1 MKHLFIL
8 LSLTILLGSCGESE
22 DKKTESTENN
32 NENNTT
38 KETKDPALESE
49 DLTILQELDDQ
60 LVKND
65 LTIDI
70 NVAKELYTRSIDFS
84 KDYPE
89 SENLEI
95 VLSYAAKGAEG
106 IENFKEAVEIL
117 HKLSYDIPESNK
129 TVIYM
134 YNKGKILE
142 EKIKDKEAAKA
153 AYKELIKRFPRN
165 PISKNMK
172 SYLSNGLIDMSKEDK
187 IKYLQEQNQD

>member
-1 MKHLFIL
+1 MKHLIYF
-8 LSLTILLGSCGESE
+8 LTISLFIASCGGSESKE
-22 DKKTESTENN
+22 VEANSAN
-32 NENNTT
+32 NESDQTSQ
-38 KETKDPALESE
+38 EAKDPAMETESY
-49 DLTILQELDDQ
+49 TTLQELDDQ

-70 NVAKELYTRSIDFS
+70 NVAKELYTRSIEFS
-84 KDYPE
+84 KTYPE

-106 IENFKEAVEIL
+106 IENYKEAVEIL
-117 HKLSYDIPESNK
+117 HKLAYDIPESNK

-142 EKIKDKEAAKA
+142 EKLKDKDAAKA

-172 SYLSNGLIDMSKEDK
+172 SYLSNGLIDMTKEEK
-187 IKYLQEQNQD
+187 IKYLQEQNQ

>member
-1 MKHLFIL
+1 MKHLYLFLSISFL
-8 LSLTILLGSCGESE
+8 LSNCGSAEEKNTEASVNKKE
-22 DKKTESTENN
+22 DKAIQ
-32 NENNTT
+32 
-38 KETKDPALESE
+38 ETKDPALESE
-49 DLTILQELDDQ
+49 DLKTLQELDDQ

-70 NVAKELYTRSIDFS
+70 NVANELYTRSISFS
-84 KDYPE
+84 KDYPK

-106 IENFKEAVEIL
+106 IENYKEAVEIL
-117 HKLSYDIPESNK
+117 HKLAYDIPESNK

-142 EKIKDKEAAKA
+142 EKIKDKEAARA
-153 AYKELIKRFPRN
+153 AYKELIKKFPRN

-172 SYLSNGLIDMSKEDK
+172 SYLSNGLIDMSKEEK
-187 IKYLQEQNQD
+187 IKYLQEQNQ

>member
-1 MKHLFIL
+1 MKHLYIL
-8 LSLTILLGSCGESE
+8 ISLSFLLVNCGGSES
-22 DKKTESTENN
+22 KKTDETVSVEKNQKV
-32 NENNTT
+32 
-38 KETKDPALESE
+38 KETKDPALETE
-49 DLTILQELDDQ
+49 DLETLQELDNQ

-65 LTIDI
+65 LTIDL
-70 NVAKELYTRSIDFS
+70 NVAKELYTRAISFS
-84 KDYPE
+84 KDYPK

-117 HKLSYDIPESNK
+117 HKLAYDIPESNK

-172 SYLSNGLIDMSKEDK
+172 TYLRDGLIDMTKEEK
-187 IKYLQEQNQD
+187 IKYLQEKNQE

>member
-1 MKHLFIL
+1 MKHLYIL
-8 LSLTILLGSCGESE
+8 LSLTILLGSCGESD

-32 NENNTT
+32 KENTSTNESKN
-38 KETKDPALESE
+38 PALELD

-70 NVAKELYTRSIDFS
+70 NVAKELYTRAVDFS

-117 HKLSYDIPESNK
+117 HKLAYDIPESNK

-172 SYLSNGLIDMSKEDK
+172 SYLSNGLIDMSKEEK